1 MLKWTRATLPLMLIS
16 ALAVGCGDDDGTT
29 GPTINDLAADWNMT
43 AGTLTPNNAQ
53 IPQIN
58 LATISTIELDI
69 APDGDFELTVDVAGA
84 PAPTVITGTLE
95 ITGANTA
102 NIINDA
108 DPGNPLP
115 ATFSLTNN
123 NNTLTVQVNDAELL
137 DITGDGQVTEADAGD
152 LNITFARE
160 TT

>member
-1 MLKWTRATLPLMLIS
+1 MLNWKRAVLPLMLVG
-16 ALAVGCGDDDGTT
+16 AMAVGCNGDDEVT
-29 GPTINDLAADWNMT
+29 GPTITDLAGDWNMT
-43 AGTLTPNNAQ
+43 AGTLTPNNSQ

-69 APDGDFELTVDVAGA
+69 DVDGDFELTVQVTGA
-84 PAPTVITGTLE
+84 PAPIIITGSIE
-95 ITGANTA
+95 ITGNNTA

-108 DPGNPLP
+108 DPSEPLP

-123 NNTLTVQVNDAELL
+123 NNTLRVQVPDAELL
-137 DITGDGQVTEADAGD
+137 DITGDGQVNSDDAGD
-152 LNITFARE
+152 LDITFARE